1 MNDLNYH
8 SGFKTSE
15 QAKWCI
21 AQVNRILNNEYYIG
35 TVVQA
40 SLGIFNILREY
51 YGYFYCELCKKV
63 TLNTIMG
70 SKTS

>member
-51 YGYFYCELCKKV
+51 YGYFYTTCPD
-63 TLNTIMG
+63 
-70 SKTS
+70 

>member
-40 SLGIFNILREY
+40 SLGIFNILR
-51 YGYFYCELCKKV
+51 
-63 TLNTIMG
+63 
-70 SKTS
+70 